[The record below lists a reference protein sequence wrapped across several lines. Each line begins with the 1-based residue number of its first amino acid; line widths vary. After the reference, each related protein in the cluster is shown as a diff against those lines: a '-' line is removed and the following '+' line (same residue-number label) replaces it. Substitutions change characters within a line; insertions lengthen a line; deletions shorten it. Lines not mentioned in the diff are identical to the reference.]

1 MARTVEKFSKV
12 TRWGNSLGFRI
23 PQEGVDRLGLKE
35 GESLKVSV
43 RAGTITISRAK
54 TRKKWTEQ
62 ELLKGVT
69 PAICGPD
76 LIPDRAGEEII

>member
-76 LIPDRAGEEII
+76 LVPDRAGEEII